1 MRVTELLPP
10 DDCRIN
16 EALSLALRV
25 FDDVEA
31 QIYPPSGR
39 EHFAAFV
46 TGDELKKHIASGDM
60 KIYIC
65 SENCTVIGM
74 MAVQNKSHIS
84 LAFVGGEH
92 RCKGVGRELFE
103 RICEDLPESSFTVN
117 AAPPAEMFYRKLG
130 FIPTDMEHFED
141 GIIYI
146 PMIRKP

>member
-1 MRVTELLPP
+1 MRVTELLSPN
-10 DDCRIN
+10 DCRIN

-25 FDDVEA
+25 FDEVEA

-46 TGDELKKHIASGDM
+46 MGDELKKHIASGDM

-65 SENCTVIGM
+65 SESCTVIGM
-74 MAVQNKSHIS
+74 IAVQNRSHIS
-84 LAFVGGEH
+84 LAFVDGEH
-92 RCKGVGRELFE
+92 RSTGVGKEIFE

-117 AAPPAEMFYRKLG
+117 AAPPAEMFYRRLG
-130 FIPTDMEHFED
+130 FIPTNMEHFED

>member
-1 MRVTELLPP
+1 MRVTELLSPN
-10 DDCRIN
+10 DCRIN
-16 EALSLALRV
+16 ESLSLALRV
-25 FDDVEA
+25 FDEVEA

-46 TGDELKKHIASGDM
+46 MGDELKKHIASGDM

-65 SENCTVIGM
+65 SESCTVIGM
-74 MAVQNKSHIS
+74 IAVQNKSHIS
-84 LAFVGGEH
+84 LAFVDGEH
-92 RCKGVGRELFE
+92 RSTGVGKEIFE

-117 AAPPAEMFYRKLG
+117 AAPPAEMFYRRLG
-130 FIPTDMEHFED
+130 FIPTDMERFED